1 MCTFLNLYFL
11 KIMVFENEL
20 KLNSHAVETVH
31 DLIENTRQLMRVQEL
46 CHVWHV
52 VNHVRLMFNF
62 WIAVR
67 S

>member
-1 MCTFLNLYFL
+1 
-11 KIMVFENEL
+11 MVFENEL

-46 CHVWHV
+46 CHMWHL